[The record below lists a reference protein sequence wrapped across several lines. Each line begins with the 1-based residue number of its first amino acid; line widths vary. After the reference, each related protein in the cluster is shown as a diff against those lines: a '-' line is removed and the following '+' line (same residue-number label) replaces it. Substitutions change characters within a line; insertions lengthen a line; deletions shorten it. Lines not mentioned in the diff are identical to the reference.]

1 MSKVQRVEFYDSMRN
16 NIKNHLSYEDI
27 VNMIKYITLQM
38 YPGMGDIKPDKTIF
52 IIDAFTANFTWED
65 YIEIR
70 ALSNHK
76 KTSVNWS
83 SNVNLK
89 LRF

>member
-1 MSKVQRVEFYDSMRN
+1 
-16 NIKNHLSYEDI
+16 
-27 VNMIKYITLQM
+27 M
-38 YPGMGDIKPDKTIF
+38 YPGMGYIKPDKTIF
-52 IIDAFTANFTWED
+52 IIDAFTADFTWED
-65 YIEIR
+65 YIDIR

-76 KTSVNWS
+76 KTSVNWT